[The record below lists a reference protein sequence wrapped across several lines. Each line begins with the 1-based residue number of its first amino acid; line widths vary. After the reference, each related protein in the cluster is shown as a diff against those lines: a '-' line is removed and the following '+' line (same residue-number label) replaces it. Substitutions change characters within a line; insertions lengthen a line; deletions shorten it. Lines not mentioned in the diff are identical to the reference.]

1 MISRI
6 SRHSMVAAA
15 ALLAT
20 AGAQAL
26 TFNYN
31 FTPTST
37 QADKDAFIA
46 AGAIWS
52 SLFTDDITINQDV
65 GTATLNP
72 GVLAQA
78 GSARVTTSYGSF
90 LTQLTADATSA
101 SDAQALGSLI
111 PGADFDMLINRT
123 SNNPNGSNSPVAYL
137 DANGDANNSTIRLT
151 SANAKA
157 LGYSVN
163 VAADATITFSD
174 QFAWDYDTSDGVT
187 AGSFDFVGIA
197 THEIGHALG
206 FISGVDILDINS
218 PPANPN
224 GPFPDSA
231 FTFVA
236 PLDLFRYS
244 AESTALNV
252 IDWTASA
259 TDKYFSLDRGQT
271 AIASFSG
278 GRNFG
283 DGQQAS
289 HWKDNLGIGI
299 MDPTAAR
306 GELLAITGNDLQAF
320 DVIGWNVAAIP
331 EPSTYAM
338 MALGLAG
345 LGAAR
350 RRASKKA

>member
-1 MISRI
+1 MNSRI
-6 SRHSMVAAA
+6 SRHSVVAAA
-15 ALLAT
+15 ALLVT

-52 SLFTDDITINQDV
+52 SLFTDDITINLDV
-65 GTATLNP
+65 GTAMLDPN
-72 GVLAQA
+72 VLAQA
-78 GSARVTTSYGSF
+78 GSTRVTTSYGGF

-101 SDAQALGSLI
+101 SDAQAVGSLI
-111 PGADFDMLINRT
+111 PGADFDMLLNRT
-123 SNNPNGSNSPVAYL
+123 SNNPNGAGSATAYL
-137 DANGDANNSTIRLT
+137 DADGDANNTTIRLT

-157 LGYSVN
+157 LGYNVV
-163 VAADATITFSD
+163 VAADATITFSN
-174 QFAWDYDTSDGVT
+174 QFSWDYDTSDGVT

-197 THEIGHALG
+197 VHEIGHSLG

-218 PPANPN
+218 PPVN
-224 GPFPDSA
+224 GPFSDEL

-252 IDWTASA
+252 IDWTAST

-289 HWKDNLGIGI
+289 HWKDELGIGI

-306 GELLAITGNDLQAF
+306 GELLAITANDLQAF

-350 RRASKKA
+350 RRAARKG